1 MKKQNKTWA
10 LLAPIVV
17 LVLIG
22 GVITAALA
30 LTNEATAPVIA
41 EAQRQAAEKAMQT
54 VLPQGAD
61 FALVESTEGL
71 PEAVTE
77 VQAAGNGA
85 GYVITVSAKGYANMT
100 VMVGVGS
107 DGKVTGTQVLVQEET
122 KGIGSKVVEDGSAF
136 QQHLVGIDS
145 VDGVEGIAGATMS
158 SNGMKNAVQAALDAG
173 TILSGGTVEAKVYEA
188 PANLTDE
195 VLAQYYPGASFTDVP
210 GGKVS
215 DAGTVV
221 YAGEAGMT
229 GPVPVAVLFGADGQ
243 ILAVVAD
250 TSAETP
256 EYGQPL
262 GENGFTD
269 AFAGVSGGGEVDG
282 VSGATI
288 TSDAIKGGVDY
299 AIANLE
305 TVKGAG

>member
-10 LLAPIVV
+10 LLAPVVV

-22 GVITAALA
+22 AIVTAALA
-30 LTNEATAPVIA
+30 LTNGATAPVIA
-41 EAQRQAAEKAMQT
+41 EAQRAAAEAAMRT
-54 VLPQGAD
+54 VLPEGAD
-61 FALVESTEGL
+61 FAVVKDAEGL

-77 VQAAGNGA
+77 VQTAGNGA
-85 GYVITVSAKGYANMT
+85 GHVITVKGKGYAAMT
-100 VMVGVGS
+100 VMVGVGA
-107 DGKVTGTQVLVQEET
+107 DGKITGTQVLIQEET
-122 KGIGSKVVEDGSAF
+122 KGIGSKVVEDNSPF
-136 QQHLVGIDS
+136 QQALVGVDS
-145 VDGVEGIAGATMS
+145 VDGVEAVTGATMS

-173 TILSGGTVEAKVYEA
+173 IILSGGTVEAKVYEA

-195 VLAQYYPGASFTDVP
+195 VLEQYYPGASFTDVA

-229 GPVPVAVLFGADGQ
+229 GPVPVAVLFDADGK

-269 AFAGVSGGGEVDG
+269 GFVGAESGDAVDG
-282 VSGATI
+282 VSGATL
-288 TSDAIKGGVDY
+288 TSDAIKGGVNY